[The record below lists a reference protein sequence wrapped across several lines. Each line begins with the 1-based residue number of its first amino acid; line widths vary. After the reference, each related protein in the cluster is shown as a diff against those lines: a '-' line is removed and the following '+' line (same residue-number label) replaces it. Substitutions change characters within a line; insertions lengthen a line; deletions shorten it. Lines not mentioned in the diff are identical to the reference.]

1 MVVDTS
7 AILAILLQEE
17 DAHLFAEAIETA
29 ERPLISAA
37 SVVEAGVVLVARH
50 GPEARAD
57 LAALLEAGGL
67 GVEPVTA
74 EQSTL
79 ALDAFEAFG
88 KGRGPGRDRGA
99 ALNYGDCFAYALAKA
114 SGQPLLFKG
123 EDFSQTDIRSAL

>member
-7 AILAILLQEE
+7 AVLAILLQEE

-37 SVVEAGVVLVARH
+37 SVVEAGIVLVARH

-74 EQSTL
+74 EQGTL

-88 KGRGPGRDRGA
+88 KGRGRGA

-123 EDFSQTDIRSAL
+123 EDFSRSDIRSAL